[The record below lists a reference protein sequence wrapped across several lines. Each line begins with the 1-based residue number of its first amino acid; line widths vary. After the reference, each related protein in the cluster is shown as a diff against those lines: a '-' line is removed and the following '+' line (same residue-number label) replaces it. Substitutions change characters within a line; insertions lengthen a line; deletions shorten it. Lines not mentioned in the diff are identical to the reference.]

1 MPTAELPPLTW
12 DLIRAEVQKN
22 LVKEP
27 ILATFFNTTILQH
40 DTLAAAL
47 SQHLANILDSSLLP
61 ARVLRGIIHDVLH
74 QKPQVVLACEKD
86 IIAVR
91 ERDPVCRCYATPL
104 LYFKGFHALQS
115 YRIAHALWQDQQPQ
129 LALFFQSRIST
140 TLSVDIHPAARLGSG
155 IMLDHATG
163 IVIGET
169 AVVEDDV
176 SMLHS
181 VTLGGTGNVL
191 GDRHPK
197 IGRGVLIGAGAKILG
212 NVRVGEGAK
221 IAAGSVVLHEV
232 APHTTVAGVPAKPI
246 GQPKEALPSRAMNHC
261 LEE

>member
-12 DLIRAEVQKN
+12 DLIRAEVKKN
-22 LVKEP
+22 LIKEP
-27 ILATFFNTTILQH
+27 LLSTFLNTTILQH

-61 ARVLRGIIHDVLH
+61 ARVLRDIIHDVL
-74 QKPQVVLACEKD
+74 QQNSQLVLACEKD

-91 ERDPVCRCYATPL
+91 ERDPVCRCYSTPL

-129 LALFFQSRIST
+129 LALLFQSRIST
-140 TLSVDIHPAARLGSG
+140 VLSVDIHPAARLGSG

-181 VTLGGTGNVL
+181 VTLGGTGNVI

>member
-1 MPTAELPPLTW
+1 MQTSELPPLTW
-12 DLIRAEVQKN
+12 ELIRNEVKKN
-22 LVKEP
+22 ASKEP
-27 ILATFFNTTILQH
+27 LLTQFFTTTILQH
-40 DTLAAAL
+40 NTLGAAL
-47 SQHLANILDSSLLP
+47 SHHLANILDSSLLP
-61 ARVLRGIIHDVLH
+61 ASVLRDIIDAVLT
-74 QKPQVVLACEKD
+74 QNPQLVVACQKD

-91 ERDPVCRCYATPL
+91 ERDPVCHCYSTPL
-104 LYFKGFHALQS
+104 LYFKGFHALQAH
-115 YRIAHALWQDQQPQ
+115 RISHALWHDQQPQ
-129 LALFFQSRIST
+129 LALLFQSRIST
-140 TLSVDIHPAARLGSG
+140 TLNVDIHPAARLGCG

-181 VTLGGTGNVL
+181 VTLGGTGNVI

-232 APHTTVAGVPAKPI
+232 TPHTTVAGVPAKPI
-246 GQPKEALPSRAMNHC
+246 GQPKESQPARAMNHC
-261 LEE
+261 LEG

>member
-1 MPTAELPPLTW
+1 MLTATLPALTW
-12 DLIRAEVQKN
+12 ELIRSEVAKN
-22 LVKEP
+22 LNKEP
-27 ILATFFNTTILQH
+27 RLHAFLTSTILQH
-40 DTLAAAL
+40 ETLGAAL
-47 SQHLANILDSSLLP
+47 SHHLATLLDSPLLP
-61 ARVLRGIIHDVLH
+61 AAQLREIIQQVL
-74 QKPQVVLACEKD
+74 QQQPQLVEICEKD

-91 ERDPVCRCYATPL
+91 ERDPVCCCYSTPL

-129 LALFFQSRIST
+129 LALLFQSRIST
-140 TLSVDIHPAARLGSG
+140 VFSVDIHPAARLGSG

-181 VTLGGTGNVL
+181 VTLGGTGNVI

-221 IAAGSVVLHEV
+221 IASGSVVLHEV

-261 LEE
+261 LE